1 MMSAFLSM
9 MRIIGYS
16 SVDKVLQTAPDLE
29 EIDISSEISL
39 VLKRRGCAGRWEEEK
54 HYSCDSDEAPFCGD
68 CGGPP
73 DPCVMCRGECLRTDK
88 TCDVEHSVYL
98 AIFAPDLVKV
108 GVSKTQRLE
117 TRLKEQGADIGLEIA
132 RFPDGQLARQR
143 ERMLAATYPDRV
155 TFEKKLE
162 VLSQVVNGETVR
174 MIYRRFEAERVLRF
188 DHFRERPWMTPIL
201 IDVHENMAVSG
212 RVLGIKGQALVL
224 EKGNSL
230 YAVNLDSLIGYDV
243 ETGKGSV
250 NLQTSLLEFS

>member
-1 MMSAFLSM
+1 MSAFLSM

-16 SVDKVLQTAPDLE
+16 SVDKVLQTAPDLD

-39 VLKRRGCAGRWEEEK
+39 ILKRRGCAGRWEDERYLPCNSE
-54 HYSCDSDEAPFCGD
+54 EAPYCAG

-73 DPCVMCRGECLRTDK
+73 DPCVMCRGECLRTDI

-108 GVSKTQRLE
+108 GVSKTHRLE
-117 TRLKEQGADIGLEIA
+117 TRLREQGADIGLEIA
-132 RFPDGQLARQR
+132 RYPDGRLARQR

-155 TFEKKLE
+155 TFEKKLAG
-162 VLSQVVNGETVR
+162 VSQVVNGETVR
-174 MIYRRFEAERVLRF
+174 MIYGRFEAERVLRF
-188 DHFRERPWMTPIL
+188 EYFRERPWMTPIL
-201 IDVHENMAVSG
+201 LGIHENMAISG
-212 RVLGIKGQALVL
+212 RVLGVKGQALVI

-230 YAVNLDSLIGYDV
+230 YAVNLDSLVGYDV